1 MDRQEITPY
10 RMQVLMDVASRV
22 MKLMVTGAWHISFDE
37 MNIVLDLVRHG
48 IEEGKERNR
57 EGGVENVP

>member
-1 MDRQEITPY
+1 MEKQEITPY
-10 RMQVLMDVASRV
+10 RMQVLMHAASRV
-22 MKLMVTGAWHISFDE
+22 MKLMVTGPWHMSFDGR
-37 MNIVLDLVRHG
+37 NIVLDLVRHG